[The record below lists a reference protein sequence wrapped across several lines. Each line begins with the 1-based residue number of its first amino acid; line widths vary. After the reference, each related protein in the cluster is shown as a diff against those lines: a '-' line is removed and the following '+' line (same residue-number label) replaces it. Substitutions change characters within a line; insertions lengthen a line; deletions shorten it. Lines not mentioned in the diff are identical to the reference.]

1 MTASMRERFDK
12 FLHEK
17 NCLTDVLAK
26 IESKTGVSRSYV
38 AIGECSASS
47 PTQPCRGNLARLAA
61 GEWGGAGM
69 EAFLEDEPRLGGGC
83 LFGLLAD
90 VGLGLALKSFF
101 PSPAQGQYG
110 PV

>member
-12 FLHEK
+12 FLREK

-47 PTQPCRGNLARLAA
+47 RPSLAVCV
-61 GEWGGAGM
+61 
-69 EAFLEDEPRLGGGC
+69 GGGDFARRSFAVLLTGRVGERNGGFSGRRSKSRALLGNGR
-83 LFGLLAD
+83 LFGLLAA
-90 VGLGLALKSFF
+90 VALAGL
-101 PSPAQGQYG
+101 
-110 PV
+110 